1 MARKKQNKKVEN
13 TEQQTKKR
21 PIETSTDDN
30 LNPSQV
36 KKMKKNASES
46 PLSLSPLPNLV
57 TNDASDAVLQPTTQE
72 LAMQQ
77 PSMKQ
82 PVMEQPVMEQPV
94 MQQSVMQQPVMQ
106 QPVMQQPAM
115 QQQVLH
121 YVYQPVT
128 IPSVQANTIQSA
140 QTPSIPKIKRGR
152 KPAKV
157 VEIAN
162 QIECCSIRYICTDE
176 LHPNHYLNNVPDS
189 FPVNQI
195 INQLGQNIAKNEV
208 YLRRFFK
215 KSI

>member
-30 LNPSQV
+30 LNPSQL

-82 PVMEQPVMEQPV
+82 PVME
-94 MQQSVMQQPVMQ
+94 

>member
-1 MARKKQNKKVEN
+1 MGRKKQNEKVEN

-30 LNPSQV
+30 LNPSQL

-82 PVMEQPVMEQPV
+82 PVME
-94 MQQSVMQQPVMQ
+94 

-208 YLRRFFK
+208 YLRCFFK

>member
-30 LNPSQV
+30 LNPSQL

-82 PVMEQPVMEQPV
+82 PVME
-94 MQQSVMQQPVMQ
+94 

-189 FPVNQI
+189 FPINQI

>member
-30 LNPSQV
+30 LNPSQL

-82 PVMEQPVMEQPV
+82 PVMEQPVM
-94 MQQSVMQQPVMQ
+94 
-106 QPVMQQPAM
+106 QQPAM

-140 QTPSIPKIKRGR
+140 QRPSIPKIKRGR